1 MAVALIRRADSLRQA
16 NSDDM
21 AGSIFYLAPVDNAS
35 GKIFGKKQKFVAVR
49 RKQGKRQRGCAA
61 MGERST
67 KYSQDE
73 LARQERFGAVSVAT
87 KDRLMDPNHL
97 AADQVAF
104 AKQSKYKTLRQY
116 VWHQCAAE
124 YDEANS

>member
-1 MAVALIRRADSLRQA
+1 MAKVEYT
-16 NSDDM
+16 
-21 AGSIFYLAPVDNAS
+21 FPVDKIHGKVSTKHNVSFAYRKES
-35 GKIFGKKQKFVAVR
+35 GLKYTNW
-49 RKQGKRQRGCAA
+49 CSP
-61 MGERST
+61 RST
-67 KYSQDE
+67 KFSQDE
-73 LARQERFGAVSVAT
+73 LNRQERFGAVSVAT
-87 KDRLMDPNHL
+87 KNRMMDPSHL

>member
-1 MAVALIRRADSLRQA
+1 
-16 NSDDM
+16 M

-67 KYSQDE
+67 KFSQDE

-87 KDRLMDPNHL
+87 KDRLMDPSHL

-104 AKQSKYKTLRQY
+104 AKQSKFKTLRQY

-124 YDEANS
+124 YDEANN

>member
-1 MAVALIRRADSLRQA
+1 MAVALNRQAISLRQA

-21 AGSIFYLAPVDNAS
+21 AKVEYAFPVDKIHGKVSKRHNVSFAYRKES
-35 GKIFGKKQKFVAVR
+35 G
-49 RKQGKRQRGCAA
+49 RKYTNWCSP
-61 MGERST
+61 RST
-67 KYSQDE
+67 KFSQDE

-87 KDRLMDPNHL
+87 KERLMDPSHL